1 MERRV
6 FLAEEKSRSIS
17 QTSEERL
24 VISVTMGNNVTSHD
38 IPGRGKLR
46 GYNKSYKKLVRLNN
60 MLKES

>member
-24 VISVTMGNNVTSHD
+24 VITVAIGNGVTSHD
-38 IPGRGKLR
+38 TIQGDGSSEVTTRVTR
-46 GYNKSYKKLVRLNN
+46 S
-60 MLKES
+60 S

>member
-24 VISVTMGNNVTSHD
+24 VIPIIMGNTLTSHD
-38 IPGRGKLR
+38 ITEQGKLR
-46 GYNKSYKKLVRLNN
+46 GYNKSYKKLVRPSST
-60 MLKES
+60 LKEN

>member
-24 VISVTMGNNVTSHD
+24 VITVAIGNGVTSHD
-38 IPGRGKLR
+38 TTGRGKLR

-60 MLKES
+60 TQREN